1 MPYNK
6 IKSFKALHFDDRNI
20 VIWYT
25 SNVFQ
30 ICPALFVVRS
40 LQITRTLIRFY
51 HYYVFIGEKGVQIFD
66 YSLIWVPIFLVLW
79 TYRLI
84 ENLTSPVYHTC
95 AKIYLFYCIVFL
107 VPKECWVLDITAHRC
122 LLMYTRYI
130 IIRVLIIMPVF
141 NSNACTVFH
150 QSVVASYFWQEEVL
164 FLLEWHD
171 FVYKFIRFAI

>member
-1 MPYNK
+1 MVKLPHLILRVIMPYNK
-6 IKSFKALHFDDRNI
+6 IEGFKTLHFDNGNI

-51 HYYVFIGEKGVQIFD
+51 HDYVFIGEKGVQIFD
-66 YSLIWVPIFLVLW
+66 NRLIRVPIFLVLW

-95 AKIYLFYCIVFL
+95 AKINLFDSIVFL
-107 VPKECWVLDITAHRC
+107 VPKEC
-122 LLMYTRYI
+122 
-130 IIRVLIIMPVF
+130 
-141 NSNACTVFH
+141 
-150 QSVVASYFWQEEVL
+150 
-164 FLLEWHD
+164 
-171 FVYKFIRFAI
+171 